1 MFGGHRI
8 CADWGVIM
16 LVDGINSGS
25 IFWILLIIV
34 LFRGNFKT
42 IRFRIITKKISC
54 ISLISVSKIGCFF
67 LLWSL
72 IPYTLP
78 SDGDCVRLGNLRMTK
93 VSIFPLGIQLFLYG
107 NSGRLKSRYV
117 LSVCFR
123 RMTSKKTYGNRKFY
137 ALPDEYPL
145 RGTKVRATQ
154 SAKKNEDAA
163 KLIKYIDDNVIG
175 KNTTFSGPYG
185 RRKGK
190 QTSVCK
196 FCRPV
201 LSLSC
206 KFSSW
211 CVQFVK
217 HSTMWRLGLPVS
229 LHMFG

>member
-1 MFGGHRI
+1 
-8 CADWGVIM
+8 M

-25 IFWILLIIV
+25 IFGFLLIIV
-34 LFRGNFKT
+34 LNRGNFKS
-42 IRFRIITKKISC
+42 IHFRIITKKIIC
-54 ISLISVSKIGCFF
+54 IFVIRFSKIGSVF

-72 IPYTLP
+72 KPYTLP

-93 VSIFPLGIQLFLYG
+93 VSIFPQGIQLFSYG
-107 NSGRLKSRYV
+107 NAGRLYTRYV
-117 LSVCFR
+117 LSVCSR
-123 RMTSKKTYGNRKFY
+123 RMNSKKTYGNRKFY

-190 QTSVCK
+190 LTSVCK
-196 FCRPV
+196 FRHCPINSV
-201 LSLSC
+201 PDVFSL
-206 KFSSW
+206 
-211 CVQFVK
+211 
-217 HSTMWRLGLPVS
+217 
-229 LHMFG
+229 

>member
-1 MFGGHRI
+1 
-8 CADWGVIM
+8 
-16 LVDGINSGS
+16 
-25 IFWILLIIV
+25 V
-34 LFRGNFKT
+34 LSRGNFKS
-42 IRFRIITKKISC
+42 IHFRIITKKINCVSV
-54 ISLISVSKIGCFF
+54 IRVSKTGSFF

-72 IPYTLP
+72 KPYTLP
-78 SDGDCVRLGNLRMTK
+78 SDGDYVRLGNHRMTK
-93 VSIFPLGIQLFLYG
+93 VSIFPLGIQLFSYG
-107 NSGRLKSRYV
+107 NAGRVNSSYV

-123 RMTSKKTYGNRKFY
+123 RMNSKKTYGSRKFY

-145 RGTKVRATQ
+145 RVTKVRATQ

-201 LSLSC
+201 LLLSC
-206 KFSSW
+206 KFASW
-211 CVQFVK
+211 CIQFVK
-217 HSTMWRLGLPVS
+217 HSRM
-229 LHMFG
+229 